1 MTAATNRIGPPG
13 GRTPASP
20 TLLRRPRLE
29 DRLDEAFGRRLT
41 LVVAD
46 AGFGKSTLVTE
57 WTRDL
62 AARARHGRA
71 PGSRPG
77 VLRATTGAGP
87 RRSRPDPRGRPRLAR
102 RLRRDAAARACRRA
116 RGTRLPGGGG
126 RRRARRRAGDR
137 RSARAV
143 RSRLP
148 AARRRDR
155 PPGPG
160 APARRA
166 RLPGRAPLLDSAI
179 AGPWARCSSWVRR
192 TSPSRPRRSSRSSR
206 RRSAR
211 TPRGFAEAA
220 VAITGG
226 WPAALRLAD
235 RGASPS
241 RP

>member
-71 PGSRPG
+71 PGPRPG
-77 VLRATTGAGP
+77 VLRATTGAGS
-87 RRSRPDPRGRPRLAR
+87 RRSRPDPRRRPRLAR
-102 RLRRDAAARACRRA
+102 RLRRHAAARACRRA

-166 RLPGRAPLLDSAI
+166 RFPGRAPLLDSAI
-179 AGPWARCSSWVRR
+179 AGPWGGARAGCGGPRLHDRGGRR
-192 TSPSRPRRSSRSSR
+192 APRGVARPGRRAFRRGR
-206 RRSAR
+206 RRDHGRLAGSV
-211 TPRGFAEAA
+211 AA
-220 VAITGG
+220 
-226 WPAALRLAD
+226 AD